1 MTSQL
6 SVQMCSQTT
15 MATCLWLGNA
25 LKTAGPANPS
35 QKLRPLRSYTMSSQ
49 LLLTLEVLHVR
60 LYKINVQI
68 VSTSSAFFAASL
80 PLINTRVRCAW
91 RKPFVDH
98 GHSEVKAAQ
107 IHLGAVRDKLWCL
120 WVSTNM
126 VYKSNIPGVCFWKEK
141 TQKQDSWC
149 VPECLD
155 TQIPY
160 RIWDPGSSP
169 RSPAFSPEPS
179 PPQKVKPLELT
190 WWQRLPKWNFQ
201 VPSQGEGKFANHGA
215 TMTAMKQR
223 VPEPKRTRM
232 GLACK
237 HLTTPALLAQ
247 TRFSTQEYS
256 KDWTSK

>member
-35 QKLRPLRSYTMSSQ
+35 QKLWPLRSYTMSSQ

-60 LYKINVQI
+60 VYKINVQI
-68 VSTSSAFFAASL
+68 VSTSSAFFAASP

-91 RKPFVDH
+91 RKLFVDH

-141 TQKQDSWC
+141 TQKQHSWC

-179 PPQKVKPLELT
+179 PPQKAKPLELT
-190 WWQRLPKWNFQ
+190 WWQRQRNEISRFLHRVKANLRITVQPWLQWNRECQ
-201 VPSQGEGKFANHGA
+201 SPNEQGWD
-215 TMTAMKQR
+215 
-223 VPEPKRTRM
+223 
-232 GLACK
+232 
-237 HLTTPALLAQ
+237 LLASILL
-247 TRFSTQEYS
+247 RLLC
-256 KDWTSK
+256 

>member
-1 MTSQL
+1 
-6 SVQMCSQTT
+6 
-15 MATCLWLGNA
+15 MAIPRWKRRRFIWVPWGTNSDAFGSAPTWSI
-25 LKTAGPANPS
+25 NP
-35 QKLRPLRSYTMSSQ
+35 T
-49 LLLTLEVLHVR
+49 
-60 LYKINVQI
+60 
-68 VSTSSAFFAASL
+68 F
-80 PLINTRVRCAW
+80 
-91 RKPFVDH
+91 
-98 GHSEVKAAQ
+98 
-107 IHLGAVRDKLWCL
+107 
-120 WVSTNM
+120 
-126 VYKSNIPGVCFWKEK
+126 GVCFWKEK

-190 WWQRLPKWNFQ
+190 WWQRLPKWKFQ
-201 VPSQGEGKFANHGA
+201 APSQGEGKFANHGA